1 MDYSKSHELMLGL
14 STAFVDGSNNSNL
27 AYRPEFVYNDCKQG
41 NQNHRLSR
49 WFVLAL

>member
-27 AYRPEFVYNDCKQG
+27 AYRPEFVYN
-41 NQNHRLSR
+41 
-49 WFVLAL
+49 